1 MEVSAGGKV
10 TFAAADDTLAERV
23 VAIAADN
30 TDLADGEVAFF
41 EHGSNTYVYIADDT
55 SVATTDAL
63 IQLTG
68 VTGYTTASITSG
80 VLTFA

>member
-1 MEVSAGGKV
+1 M
-10 TFAAADDTLAERV
+10 TFATADDTLAERV
-23 VAIAADN
+23 VAIAADD

-41 EHGSNTYVYIADDT
+41 EHGGNTYVYVADDT
-55 SVATTDAL
+55 DVGTTDAL

-68 VTGYTTASITSG
+68 VTGYTTASISSG